1 LIDDDIALAKSLDKK
16 SPFTKSNQ
24 FALDFVSPFSY
35 TYDVLS
41 LCYEGPVWRGQLG
54 AQEVVFVISQQPM
67 PGVSAAATL
76 TGPSTIKDSPAV
88 ERALSRSKIYLLI
101 SWSLLYPEDEEFLD
115 YLRCGEFVGDGRA
128 ALDALEVALGA
139 DEGER
144 VKEKLASLRK
154 QLALAESLVASEC
167 VNWQLSDLQSE
178 HRRVFSNVI
187 TLDCPPYET
196 LFGNDHVF
204 AQSHVMGDISGFYK
218 AFGVEVSKD
227 IHERLDHLSVEFEF
241 MHFLAYKESY
251 SLCHD
256 SPEKTQIVVDAQKKF
271 VKNHIG
277 RWVPLFCRMLS
288 KKAESGL
295 FKLVADMTADW
306 MEFETAYLG
315 VTPQPYTETDYRPAT
330 FSSPEGQ
337 TYECGAQDQ
346 GNELTMLLNEVGAQ
360 SFMDVKEKDR
370 ENEEG
375 RPSGTA

>member
-1 LIDDDIALAKSLDKK
+1 M
-16 SPFTKSNQ
+16 T
-24 FALDFVSPFSY
+24 
-35 TYDVLS
+35 
-41 LCYEGPVWRGQLG
+41 
-54 AQEVVFVISQQPM
+54 SQQPM
-67 PGVSAAATL
+67 QEVSASATATL
-76 TGPSTIKDSPAV
+76 STPSTIKDSPAV
-88 ERALSRSKIYLLI
+88 ERALNRSKIYLLI

-115 YLRCGEFVGDGRA
+115 YLRCGEFVDDGRT
-128 ALDALEVALGA
+128 ALDALEAALGS
-139 DEGER
+139 ESSER
-144 VKEKLASLRK
+144 AKGKLGLLKK
-154 QLALAESLVASEC
+154 QLARVESLIASEC

-218 AFGVEVSKD
+218 AFGVELSKD

-251 SLCHD
+251 SRCHD
-256 SPEKTQIVVDAQKKF
+256 VIEKTQIVVDAQKKF

-277 RWVPLFCRMLS
+277 RWVPLFCRMLT
-288 KKAESGL
+288 KKADSGL

-306 MEFETAYLG
+306 MEFETAFLG

-360 SFMDVKEKDR
+360 SFMDVKEKDKS
-370 ENEEG
+370 NEEEG
-375 RPSGTA
+375 PSGTA

>member
-1 LIDDDIALAKSLDKK
+1 M
-16 SPFTKSNQ
+16 T
-24 FALDFVSPFSY
+24 
-35 TYDVLS
+35 
-41 LCYEGPVWRGQLG
+41 
-54 AQEVVFVISQQPM
+54 SQQPIQ
-67 PGVSAAATL
+67 GVSASATATL
-76 TGPSTIKDSPAV
+76 PSPVSIKDSPAV
-88 ERALSRSKIYLLI
+88 ERALNRSKIYLLV

-115 YLRCGEFVGDGRA
+115 YLRCGEFVEDGRA
-128 ALDALEVALGA
+128 ALDALEVALGT
-139 DEGER
+139 EGGER
-144 VKEKLASLRK
+144 VRKKLTSLRT
-154 QLALAESLVASEC
+154 QLALVENLIASEC

-204 AQSHVMGDISGFYK
+204 AQSHVMGDIAGFYK
-218 AFGVEVSKD
+218 AFGVELSKD

-256 SPEKTQIVVDAQKKF
+256 GPEKTQIVVDAQKKF

-277 RWVPLFCRMLS
+277 RWVPLFCRMLT
-288 KKAESGL
+288 KKADSGL
-295 FKLVADMTADW
+295 FKLVADMAADW
-306 MEFETAYLG
+306 MDFETAFLG

-360 SFMDVKEKDR
+360 SFMDVKEKDK

>member
-1 LIDDDIALAKSLDKK
+1 M
-16 SPFTKSNQ
+16 T
-24 FALDFVSPFSY
+24 
-35 TYDVLS
+35 
-41 LCYEGPVWRGQLG
+41 
-54 AQEVVFVISQQPM
+54 SQQPM
-67 PGVSAAATL
+67 QGVSASATATL
-76 TGPSTIKDSPAV
+76 PGPPTIKDSPAV
-88 ERALSRSKIYLLI
+88 ERALNRSKIYLLV

-115 YLRCGEFVGDGRA
+115 YLRCGEFVEDGRA
-128 ALDALEVALGA
+128 ALDALEVALGTDGSDRA
-139 DEGER
+139 
-144 VKEKLASLRK
+144 KAKLSSLRK
-154 QLALAESLVASEC
+154 QLVLVESLIASEC

-218 AFGVEVSKD
+218 AFGVELSKD

-256 SPEKTQIVVDAQKKF
+256 GPEKTQIVVDAQKKF

-277 RWVPLFCRMLS
+277 RWVPLFCRMLT
-288 KKAESGL
+288 KKADSGL
-295 FKLVADMTADW
+295 FKLVSDMTADW
-306 MEFETAYLG
+306 MEFETAFLG

-360 SFMDVKEKDR
+360 SFMDVKEKDK
-370 ENEEG
+370 ENEDG